1 MESSPCKLSIGSAGE
16 IIAMV
21 VCTFLAIGGSLGN
34 IFIILVI
41 YRTPRLKNVCGI
53 LIANMA
59 IGDLMITSIVLPI
72 LVFTLVQGFLK
83 QCFYDTA
90 IYVAFVMAL
99 FSGAVSL
106 LTLTDLS
113 VDRCFAICRP
123 MKHKTIVTRTKV
135 KFLIAKTW
143 LESLFLP
150 IVELFYRDSSPA
162 KYIQTFGVIC
172 CYSVILVSGVITIRN
187 VRASSSRIAAMH
199 NDQGRSRMTAELNQ
213 RNKQVAKTMALVVSL
228 FTLCWLP
235 IAFVISV
242 KIPDPQGR
250 IYFWFAVLGL
260 ANSSL
265 NPWIYFYRQSN
276 YRHALKIL
284 LGCKKSLSNKK
295 VIVHPSNET
304 LETK

>member
-1 MESSPCKLSIGSAGE
+1 
-16 IIAMV
+16 MV
-21 VCTFLAIGGSLGN
+21 VCTSLAIGGSLGN

-59 IGDLMITSIVLPI
+59 VGDLMITSIVMPI

-90 IYVAFVMAL
+90 IYAAFVMSL

-106 LTLTDLS
+106 LTLADLS

-123 MKHKTIVTRTKV
+123 MKHKTMVTLTKV
-135 KFLIAKTW
+135 KFIIAKTW

-150 IVELFYRDSSPA
+150 VVELFYRDSTPA
-162 KYIQTFGVIC
+162 KYIQTLGVIT
-172 CYSVILVSGVITIRN
+172 CYSIILVSGVITIKN

-235 IAFVISV
+235 IAFVLSV

-250 IYFWFAVLGL
+250 IFFWFAVLGL
-260 ANSSL
+260 SNSSL
-265 NPWIYFYRQSN
+265 NPWIYFYRQSS
-276 YRHALKIL
+276 YRAALKIL
-284 LGCKKSLSNKK
+284 LGYKKSLSNKK
-295 VIVHPSNET
+295 VIVHPRNET

>member
-1 MESSPCKLSIGSAGE
+1 MESTPCKLPIGSAGE
-16 IIAMV
+16 IVALV
-21 VCTFLAIGGSLGN
+21 VCTSLAIGGSLGN

-41 YRTPRLKNVCGI
+41 RRTPSLKNVCGI

-59 IGDLMITSIVLPI
+59 VGDLMITSIVMPI

-90 IYVAFVMAL
+90 IYVAFVMSL

-106 LTLTDLS
+106 LTLADLS

-123 MKHKTIVTRTKV
+123 MKHKAVVTLTKV

-143 LESLFLP
+143 LASMFLP
-150 IVELFYRDSSPA
+150 IVELFYRDSPPA
-162 KYIQTFGVIC
+162 KYVQTLGVTG
-172 CYSVILVSGVITIRN
+172 CYSVILVSGILTIRN

-199 NDQGRSRMTAELNQ
+199 NDQGRSRMTAELKQ

-242 KIPDPQGR
+242 KIPDPGGR
-250 IYFWFAVLGL
+250 IFFWFAMLGL
-260 ANSSL
+260 SNSSL

-276 YRHALKIL
+276 YRDALKAL

-295 VIVHPSNET
+295 VIVHPGNET
-304 LETK
+304 PETK

>member
-1 MESSPCKLSIGSAGE
+1 MESSPCKLPIGSAGE
-16 IIAMV
+16 IVAMV

-59 IGDLMITSIVLPI
+59 VGDLMITSIVLPI

-150 IVELFYRDSSPA
+150 IVELFYCDSAPA
-162 KYIQTFGVIC
+162 KYIQTLGVIS
-172 CYSVILVSGVITIRN
+172 CYSIILVSGVITIRN

-250 IYFWFAVLGL
+250 IFFWFAGLGF

-265 NPWIYFYRQSN
+265 NPWIYFHRQSN

-284 LGCKKSLSNKK
+284 LGYKKSLSSKK